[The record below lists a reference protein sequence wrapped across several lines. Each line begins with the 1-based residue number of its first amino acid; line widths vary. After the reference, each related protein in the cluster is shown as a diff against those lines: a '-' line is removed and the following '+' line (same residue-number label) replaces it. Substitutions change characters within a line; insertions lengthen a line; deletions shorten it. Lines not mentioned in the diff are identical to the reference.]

1 MLMARHRR
9 GWRRCFDGGVA
20 RERRPSDIAGPP
32 GAGDRHSRCR
42 SRVHAAGGG
51 SPPIERKSGEG
62 HDRRRRE
69 LEQPSWT
76 FTWDRRSVV
85 AKRDRTGSR
94 RDSRRRQQND
104 VAGHEPEPGGRRSRS
119 PYQGSHAGPHAS
131 ANSRADTDAQ
141 TCRDA
146 FRGPDAGAY
155 PSPDAGT
162 YPSPDAGTY
171 PSPDAD
177 CRADADA
184 DAHTQTH
191 QAAQTYRDTNRNTG
205 RNTNPDCR
213 ADRRADADCRA
224 DADADCRADADAH
237 TQTQTVAQAQMTPAR
252 SSWCI

>member
-76 FTWDRRSVV
+76 FTWDRGSVV

-131 ANSRADTDAQ
+131 ANSHADTDAQ

-146 FRGPDAGAY
+146 FRGPDAGTY